1 MTTLLSLVVLL
12 PLIGAGPPWSFDRTL
27 FSEPLAS

>member
-12 PLIGAGPPWSFDRTL
+12 PLIGAATALVFRP
-27 FSEPLAS
+27 